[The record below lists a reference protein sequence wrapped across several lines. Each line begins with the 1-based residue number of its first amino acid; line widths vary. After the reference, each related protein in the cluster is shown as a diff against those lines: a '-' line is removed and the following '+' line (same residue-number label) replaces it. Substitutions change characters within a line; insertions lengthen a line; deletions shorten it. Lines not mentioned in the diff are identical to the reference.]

1 MSAETPVPTSTEEAG
16 SAASSMSS
24 ASAGAAA
31 ATATTEQRRAG
42 LADLTRLKLATT
54 AEASVSRKVLM
65 TVPCR
70 KPGRQEW
77 IRVRTG
83 DEWKLTTNTLVAR
96 EENKVYLVEP
106 ELWPQVVGDLVPTQL
121 VTVINRQ
128 GVLSLW
134 PLRLPGSDGR
144 SCEWHTSALEASLL
158 AERRWIKVTSNM
170 ALGAYEVHEALGTL
184 SEPDWPD
191 ATFEQLVKLAFKD
204 AFIETEDHPLLQRLQ
219 GKV

>member
-1 MSAETPVPTSTEEAG
+1 MSAEQDVPTSTEEAR
-16 SAASSMSS
+16 SATSSMDG
-24 ASAGAAA
+24 ASATPV
-31 ATATTEQRRAG
+31 ATATTEVRRGG
-42 LADLTRLKLATT
+42 LADLSRLKLATA
-54 AEASVSRKVLM
+54 AEATVSRKVLM

-77 IRVRTG
+77 IRVRSG
-83 DEWKLTTNTLVAR
+83 DEWKLSTNTLVSR

-128 GVLSLW
+128 GVVSLW

-144 SCEWHTSALEASLL
+144 SCDWHTSALEASLL
-158 AERRWIKVTSNM
+158 AEQRWIKVTSNM
-170 ALGAYEVHEALGTL
+170 ALSAYEVHEALGTL
-184 SEPDWPD
+184 SEPEWPD
-191 ATFEQLVKLAFKD
+191 ATFEQLIKLAFKD
-204 AFIETEDHPLLQRLQ
+204 AFIETEEHPLLLRLQ